1 MQTLLLPL
9 RPCYAKMLFD
19 GPQPYKMI
27 SPNWNKPWRQP
38 LFLLFQI
45 SNYHS
50 SWKPMCSASSWE
62 LFGLT
67 QRGYAIAFFSK
78 LFCLRMQHA
87 STYVREL
94 HAITTAMRKWR
105 QYLLGHKF
113 TILTDHR
120 SLRELMSQIIQ
131 TLEQQFY
138 LAKLLGF
145 DYDIQYKTRVSNI
158 VADSL
163 SRIDMSSPSTYFILF
178 VPNFTLMSQLKQSI
192 STCPTYQTQLNSI
205 V

>member
-1 MQTLLLPL
+1 
-9 RPCYAKMLFD
+9 
-19 GPQPYKMI
+19 
-27 SPNWNKPWRQP
+27 
-38 LFLLFQI
+38 
-45 SNYHS
+45 
-50 SWKPMCSASSWE
+50 
-62 LFGLT
+62 
-67 QRGYAIAFFSK
+67 
-78 LFCLRMQHA
+78 
-87 STYVREL
+87 
-94 HAITTAMRKWR
+94 
-105 QYLLGHKF
+105 
-113 TILTDHR
+113 
-120 SLRELMSQIIQ
+120 MSQIIQ